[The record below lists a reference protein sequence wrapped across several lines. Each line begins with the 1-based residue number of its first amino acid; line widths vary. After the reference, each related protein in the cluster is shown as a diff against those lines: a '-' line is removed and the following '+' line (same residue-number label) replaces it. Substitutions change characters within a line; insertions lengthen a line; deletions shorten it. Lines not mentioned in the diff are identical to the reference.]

1 MRGRGKQQS
10 VVITVI
16 GGAGRYWC
24 PVVMRDLAL
33 CGRLTGELRLFDQRS
48 SAANASLGQAMFAH
62 RDSRTAFRVTWTT
75 NLRRALRGADF
86 VVIGISPGPASMFAN
101 DLDIPLR
108 YGVVQA
114 VGDTTGP
121 GGISRALRTVPLM
134 TRFAEAVAE
143 HCPQAWVIN
152 YTNPM
157 TLATASLFAAAPG
170 IKAFGS
176 CHEVAAATRRLAA
189 IAAADRSP
197 AGRPGEP
204 IHMDIAGVNHFTFA
218 TAARRGG
225 VDLFPLVARHV
236 REPGRFDDQTA
247 YARDNAARGAFWDHR
262 GLIALDLFRRFGVL
276 GAAGDRHLAE
286 FVPWYLADGEQ
297 GLHRWGV
304 VVTPASLRVGA
315 WRPAPGVVAAPNPLA
330 PPDGVPARLTPSGE
344 EGVAQ
349 VCALAG
355 AGDLITNVNLPNAG
369 QMPDLP
375 LGAVVETNATFQ
387 ADSVRPIAPQPLP
400 DAVAALVRRAVEV
413 QRLTLLAG
421 RARDFDTALQA
432 VLLDPL
438 CRVSTDRAAAMLRD
452 LIEAN
457 RAMLPGWKTPAVLT
471 AAAGC
476 APRRSRA
483 RRGGVR

>member
-1 MRGRGKQQS
+1 MRTMNKQHAKS
-10 VVITVI
+10 VVIAVI

-33 CGRLTGELRLFDQRS
+33 CSRLSGELRLFDQRS
-48 SAANASLGQAMFAH
+48 SSANAALGEAMFKHA
-62 RDSRTAFRVTWTT
+62 DSQTNFRVTWTT

-86 VVIGISPGPASMFAN
+86 VVIGISPGPASMFAH

-108 YGVVQA
+108 YGVLQT

-143 HCPQAWVIN
+143 HCPKAWVVN

-157 TLATASLFAAAPG
+157 TLATAALHAAAPG

-176 CHEVAAATRRLAA
+176 CHEVAAATRRLTA
-189 IAAADRSP
+189 IADGY
-197 AGRPGEP
+197 AGSARPSGKP

-218 TAARRGG
+218 TTARRGAPNLFTL
-225 VDLFPLVARHV
+225 VDRHL
-236 REPGRFDDQTA
+236 REPGRFADQTA

-262 GLIALDLFRRFGVL
+262 GLIAMDLYRRFGAL

-286 FVPWYLADGEQ
+286 FVPWYLADGES

-304 VVTPASLRVGA
+304 VVTPSSLRTGV
-315 WRPAPGVVAAPNPLA
+315 WRPAPGVVPAPNPLA
-330 PPDGVPARLTPSGE
+330 PSSDVPERLTPSGE

-349 VCALAG
+349 MCALAG
-355 AGDLITNVNLPNAG
+355 AGDLVTNVNLPNEG

-375 LGAVVETNATFQ
+375 PGAIVETNAMFQ
-387 ADSVRPIAPQPLP
+387 SDSVRAIAPKPLP
-400 DAVAALVRRAVEV
+400 EALSALVRRIVDV
-413 QRLTLLAG
+413 HRLTLQAG
-421 RARDFDTALQA
+421 RSRDFDTALQA

-438 CRVSTDRAAAMLRD
+438 CRLSTDRAAAMLRE
-452 LIEAN
+452 LIQAN
-457 RAMLPGWKTPAVLT
+457 RELLPGWK
-471 AAAGC
+471 AA
-476 APRRSRA
+476 RS
-483 RRGGVR
+483 